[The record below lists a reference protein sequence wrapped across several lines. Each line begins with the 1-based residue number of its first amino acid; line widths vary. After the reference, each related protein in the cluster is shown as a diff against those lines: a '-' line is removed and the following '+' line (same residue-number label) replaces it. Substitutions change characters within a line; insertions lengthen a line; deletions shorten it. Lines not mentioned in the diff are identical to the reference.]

1 MNDMKQVAYV
11 LVGLLAGFVLAG
23 AIFVVTRLPGG
34 KPVALEPAPT
44 KAPIAVQVLG
54 DVVRP
59 GVYELPDGAR
69 VNDAIDA
76 AGGLIADANTGD
88 LNLAAKLEDGQQI
101 QIGTGGS
108 GSSITSSGP
117 TNSSGTNPGAG
128 GAPFTVLP
136 TTASPTTSAGNR
148 VDINTATVAQL
159 DALPGISPTVAQ
171 NIVNYRSEN
180 GPFSTIEDIMNVPG
194 IGPATFDT
202 IKNSITT
209 GD

>member
-1 MNDMKQVAYV
+1 MSDMKQAAYI
-11 LVGLLAGFVLAG
+11 LVGMLVGFVLAG
-23 AIFVVTRLPGG
+23 ALFVVTRLPGG

-59 GVYELPDGAR
+59 GVYELPEGAR
-69 VNDAIDA
+69 VTDAIDA

-101 QIGTGGS
+101 QIGTGS
-108 GSSITSSGP
+108 SSITSSGP
-117 TNSSGTNPGAG
+117 STSSGTPQG
-128 GAPFTVLP
+128 GSPFTVLP
-136 TTASPTTSAGNR
+136 TPVPSASANLVNINSA
-148 VDINTATVAQL
+148 TLAQL

-171 NIVNYRSEN
+171 NIINYRN
-180 GPFSTIEDIMNVPG
+180 QYGPFSTIEDIMNVPG

-202 IKNSITT
+202 IKNLITT
-209 GD
+209 GS

>member
-1 MNDMKQVAYV
+1 MSDMKQVAYV

-69 VNDAIDA
+69 VKDAIDA
-76 AGGLIADANTGD
+76 AGGLIADASTGSI
-88 LNLAAKLEDGQQI
+88 NLAAKLEDGQQI
-101 QIGTGGS
+101 QIGS
-108 GSSITSSGP
+108 GAAAVTSGNP
-117 TNSSGTNPGAG
+117 NNSSNT
-128 GAPFTVLP
+128 APFTVLP
-136 TTASPTTSAGNR
+136 TTVPTPSSGNLL
-148 VDINTATVAQL
+148 DINTATAAQL

-171 NIVNYRSEN
+171 NIINYRNEN

-202 IKNSITT
+202 IRNLITT

>member
-1 MNDMKQVAYV
+1 MSDMKQVAYV
-11 LVGLLAGFVLAG
+11 LVGLLVGFVLAG
-23 AIFVVTRLPGG
+23 ALFIVTRLPGG

-59 GVYELPDGAR
+59 GVYELPEGAR
-69 VNDAIDA
+69 VKDAIDA

-101 QIGTGGS
+101 QIGSGGA
-108 GSSITSSGP
+108 SISSSGP
-117 TNSSGTNPGAG
+117 GTTSGTNPGG
-128 GAPFTVLP
+128 SPFTLLP
-136 TTASPTTSAGNR
+136 TTAAPSSANL
-148 VDINTATVAQL
+148 VNINNATVTEL

-171 NIVNYRSEN
+171 NIVNYRNEN

-202 IKNSITT
+202 IRNLITT

>member
-1 MNDMKQVAYV
+1 MSDMKQAAYI
-11 LVGLLAGFVLAG
+11 LVGMLVGFVLAG
-23 AIFVVTRLPGG
+23 ALFVVTRLPGG

-44 KAPIAVQVLG
+44 KAPIAIQVLG

-59 GVYELPDGAR
+59 GVYELPEGAR
-69 VNDAIDA
+69 VKDAIDA

-88 LNLAAKLEDGQQI
+88 LNLAAKVEDGQQI
-101 QIGTGGS
+101 QIGSGGA
-108 GSSITSSGP
+108 SITSSGP
-117 TNSSGTNPGAG
+117 STTSGTNPGTS
-128 GAPFTVLP
+128 PFTVLP
-136 TTASPTTSAGNR
+136 TPVPSSTANLVNINSA
-148 VDINTATVAQL
+148 TMAQL

-171 NIVNYRSEN
+171 NIVNYRNEN

-202 IKNSITT
+202 IKNLITT